1 MSYFP
6 CEIDI
11 FIIVASYTLVMLK
24 LLTKAINIE
33 FLSPGWIPSLE
44 ALTFG
49 AVKILRNIW
58 DNWELALDSF
68 SKLLGY
74 KTLL

>member
-1 MSYFP
+1 MEDNIHITEMQPLFDDKVGFP
-6 CEIDI
+6 S
-11 FIIVASYTLVMLK
+11 F
-24 LLTKAINIE
+24 
-33 FLSPGWIPSLE
+33 E
-44 ALTFG
+44 ALTIG

-58 DNWELALDSF
+58 DNWELALASF